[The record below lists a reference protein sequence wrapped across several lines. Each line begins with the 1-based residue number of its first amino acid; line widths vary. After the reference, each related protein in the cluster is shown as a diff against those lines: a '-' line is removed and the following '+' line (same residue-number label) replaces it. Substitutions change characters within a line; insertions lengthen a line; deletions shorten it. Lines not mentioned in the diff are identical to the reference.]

1 MVDLPICQRAT
12 RSSVQSILAPEV
24 IECMHISELVWM
36 SMTSMCRYLCSLS
49 SVLVALVEPGNA
61 SADAVILDNL
71 QDLPSVLAAF
81 GLR

>member
-1 MVDLPICQRAT
+1 
-12 RSSVQSILAPEV
+12 
-24 IECMHISELVWM
+24 MHISELVWM
-36 SMTSMCRYLCSLS
+36 SSMCRCLCSLS
-49 SVLVALVEPGNA
+49 SVLGALMKPGSA